1 MSKIKKQD
9 LISYVKS
16 VLLKY
21 CPYVEDRL
29 SILSN
34 GKSPQLDVV
43 LNICNNETQI
53 MFMFGNNS
61 FKGSVPERTTF
72 SYIIDFEEISEI
84 IDFLLEDHEFI
95 KDINFSNLEIDL
107 KFAINWT
114 ERSVKGINCG
124 DIELNLNFENL
135 ELKKNY
141 LYFIFQRY
149 YTHLEQ
155 SPTFKVVKNEY
166 IDSMKHSYFDSLD
179 KTGLITLLN
188 RMGENELKE
197 LLHNL
202 DNDIFIKYTV
212 NDGEQ
217 PKVKVLSL
225 EDTNKNN

>member
-1 MSKIKKQD
+1 MSIITKQD
-9 LISYVKS
+9 LISYIKS
-16 VLLKY
+16 IILKY

-29 SILSN
+29 SILGN
-34 GKSPQLDVV
+34 GKSPQLDIV

-61 FKGSVPERTTF
+61 FKTSVPERATV
-72 SYIIDFEEISEI
+72 SYIIAPEEISKI
-84 IDFLLEDHEFI
+84 IDFILEDHEFI
-95 KDINFSNLEIDL
+95 KNINIYNLKFDL

-114 ERSVKGINCG
+114 DKSVKGINCS
-124 DIELNLNFENL
+124 DIGLDLNFDNL

-141 LYFIFQRY
+141 LYFIFQKY
-149 YTHLEQ
+149 YTQLEP
-155 SPTFKVVKNEY
+155 SPTFKAMKKEY
-166 IDSMKHSYFDSLD
+166 IDSMKLSYFDSLD
-179 KTGLITLLN
+179 KAGLIILLN
-188 RMGENELKE
+188 KMNENELKE

>member
-1 MSKIKKQD
+1 MSNITKQD
-9 LISYVKS
+9 FISYIKS
-16 VLLKY
+16 IILKY

-29 SILSN
+29 SILGN
-34 GKSPQLDVV
+34 AKSPQLDII

-61 FKGSVPERTTF
+61 FKGSVPERATV

-95 KDINFSNLEIDL
+95 KDINFSNLKLDL

-114 ERSVKGINCG
+114 DKSVKGINCS
-124 DIELNLNFENL
+124 DIGLNLNFDTL

-149 YTHLEQ
+149 YTQLEQ
-155 SPTFKVVKNEY
+155 SPTFKTMKKEY
-166 IDSMKHSYFDSLD
+166 IDSMKLSYFDSLD

-188 RMGENELKE
+188 KMNENELKE

-225 EDTNKNN
+225 EDTDKNN

>member
-1 MSKIKKQD
+1 MSNIKKQD

-84 IDFLLEDHEFI
+84 IDFLLEDH
-95 KDINFSNLEIDL
+95 
-107 KFAINWT
+107 